1 MTKYY
6 DKRIR
11 LEKAIKAI
19 EDGKISILDAS
30 KGTVEGSS
38 NVTYEINIHD
48 NTCRNGQTICK
59 DLEYNCDPALGQVCY
74 HILAVRMLLNPH
86 QAQIV

>member
-1 MTKYY
+1 MTRY
-6 DKRIR
+6 DKRTRI
-11 LEKAIKAI
+11 EKAIKAI
-19 EDGKISILDAS
+19 ESGKVSSIDAI

-38 NVTYEINIHD
+38 NVSYEVNTLD

-74 HILAVRMLLNPH
+74 HILSVRMLKTEAKALK
-86 QAQIV
+86 V